1 MAMGV
6 ILRSDGNGPDSA
18 VNYSLQ
24 AREIQINLSRS
35 PMQSPL
41 PGGDPLLLDLGQIRP
56 VIKITGIVRSTPGAD
71 GGLVIPSKRQ
81 LEDYAEEAYQST
93 LTVDIISG
101 SITDRYTHKVQAL
114 VFMLPAARE
123 DVYDFT
129 LTLAALRRVNV

>member
-35 PMQSPL
+35 PMQSRL

-81 LEDYAEEAYQST
+81 LEDYAEEDLLNYLIVILSNKVNLYFENREAYNKM
-93 LTVDIISG
+93 VD
-101 SITDRYTHKVQAL
+101 
-114 VFMLPAARE
+114 
-123 DVYDFT
+123 
-129 LTLAALRRVNV
+129 N

>member
-41 PGGDPLLLDLGQIRP
+41 PGGDPLLLDLGQCYFVFLLALWR
-56 VIKITGIVRSTPGAD
+56 
-71 GGLVIPSKRQ
+71 
-81 LEDYAEEAYQST
+81 
-93 LTVDIISG
+93 TVYLLYCLYMIG
-101 SITDRYTHKVQAL
+101 NT
-114 VFMLPAARE
+114 
-123 DVYDFT
+123 
-129 LTLAALRRVNV
+129 